1 MKKSSLAFAL
11 IVLCICISSSAL
23 AFDLYGCWKSEQR
36 YPLNVLKFDNENYY
50 YGPYSLS
57 AKYTEKG
64 DEQLV
69 IFNID
74 SEIRLKKIDE
84 NTIKATFPDP
94 SLPQDIVYKRI
105 SEEERA
111 TLIMKKR

>member
-1 MKKSSLAFAL
+1 MKKTLPL
-11 IVLCICISSSAL
+11 ILTACICISSPAL

-36 YPLNVLKFDNENYY
+36 YPLNVLKFDKNNYF
-50 YGPYSLS
+50 YGQYSLP
-57 AKYTEKG
+57 AKFTERE

-69 IFNID
+69 IFNVD
-74 SEIRLKKIDE
+74 SEIRLKKIDN

-111 TLIMKKR
+111 TLIKKKR